1 MTTHSFLTLSSSSAT
16 RLTPP
21 GVHSG
26 MDITLQNVD
35 DTAYVFVGGSTVTS
49 SDYGYRI
56 APGHAI
62 SFELPGKD
70 DLYAITDTN
79 SSKLAVLKTNLES
92 GV

>member
-1 MTTHSFLTLSSSSAT
+1 MAIHSFLTLSSSSAT

-35 DTAYVFVGGSTVTS
+35 DEAYVFVGGSTVTP

-70 DLYAITDTN
+70 DLYATTDTD
-79 SSKLAVLKTNLES
+79 SSKLAVLRTNLES